1 MIDTMKA
8 EGYKFI
14 HSKTWKIALLLC
26 TFFSIFIMLSSSK
39 NDWKKELLDYNEMIE
54 QDLGMTSEEIEQS
67 KEENSQIKQ
76 WKINRAY
83 LKSNK
88 RAATPNTFQ
97 GYMSSLLA
105 LKMLGLVLIVFPILF
120 AVQIAK
126 EYETGT
132 IKYMVISP
140 HSRIQLALGKYLTVL
155 FASFLFLLIIFVI
168 NFFLSYFLLEKSS
181 DTFFSMSQGQL
192 ASMNVYGFMLKN
204 NLLSLVYY
212 LSYLTLAFM
221 LALLFRSTTVSLS
234 LSLFC
239 ALLGT
244 QLIGLINIPA
254 QFKQLLL
261 IAIVDLTH
269 TENSLSIVEQNNYSI
284 FSCLIIILIYV
295 GIFLAISLEV
305 FKRQDI

>member
-1 MIDTMKA
+1 MIQAMKA
-8 EGYKFI
+8 ENYKFI
-14 HSKTWKIALLLC
+14 HSKTWKIALLIC
-26 TFFSIFIMLSSSK
+26 TIFSIFIMLSSSK
-39 NDWKKELLDYNEMIE
+39 SDWKKELLNYNETIE
-54 QDLGMTSEEIEQS
+54 QDLGMTSEEIEHS
-67 KEENSQIKQ
+67 DKENHQIKQ
-76 WKINRAY
+76 WKVNTAY

-88 RAATPNTFQ
+88 RAATQNTFQ

-105 LKMLGLVLIVFPILF
+105 LKMLGLILVVFPILF

-132 IKYMVISP
+132 IKYMLISP
-140 HSRIQLALGKYLTVL
+140 HSRIQLAMGKYLTIL
-155 FASFLFLLIIFVI
+155 IASFLFLLAIFAI

-181 DTFFSMSQGQL
+181 DTFFYVSQGQI

-204 NLLSLVYY
+204 TLLSLVYY

-244 QLIGLINIPA
+244 QLIGLINIPIR
-254 QFKQLLL
+254 FKQLLL

-269 TENSLSIVEQNNYSI
+269 TENSLSIVEQNNYSLL
-284 FSCLIIILIYV
+284 SCLIIILIYV
-295 GIFLAISLEV
+295 GLFLAISLNV